1 MSFPL
6 SLTPKARSSFP
17 KICWFGTAFPASYS
31 LTWFVKYMVSVS
43 NIANTVVS
51 IGPISG
57 KTYNLWL
64 FVDQLSQILLGQTLL
79 ATSLLDGLSN
89 GNVDLWWGGDIVLT
103 IQLGD
108 TSVVGVSMASV
119 SNSYKVITSVE
130 IIGDLS

>member
-1 MSFPL
+1 
-6 SLTPKARSSFP
+6 
-17 KICWFGTAFPASYS
+17 
-31 LTWFVKYMVSVS
+31 MVSVS